1 MTRNITIKNDVSK
14 AYDNMAVS
22 HTKQRVSIGLEDKIK
37 EYFHI
42 NVDNIM
48 PYHKQARK
56 VFDEQEIVNL
66 SETIKTYGIRQPL
79 TIIKSKDHGMYHV
92 ISGERR
98 LRAAKL
104 AGLQKVP
111 CILIDDV
118 ENYEEVSIIEN
129 IQREN
134 LHPIELG
141 IAYHSLLAKHNYG
154 ELTALAKKLGVS
166 KSQITEYI
174 KFSELPEEIKQHLL
188 RNNIKS
194 RIILRRL
201 SNCTELDQMKSILG
215 MFKDRISK
223 SKDLTI
229 ARIVLNQD
237 DIDVK
242 VLHKLTDT
250 QRRFLKDKLEI
261 ILKIL

>member
-14 AYDNMAVS
+14 AYDTMALS
-22 HTKQRVSIGLEDKIK
+22 YSKQRVSIGLEDKIK
-37 EYFHI
+37 EYFYI
-42 NVDNIM
+42 DIDNIM
-48 PYHKQARK
+48 PYHKQARQ

-66 SETIKTYGIRQPL
+66 SETIKAYGIRQPL
-79 TIIKSKDHGMYHV
+79 TIIKSKDYGIYHV

-104 AGLQKVP
+104 AGLKKVP
-111 CILIDDV
+111 CILIDDM
-118 ENYEEVSIIEN
+118 ENYEEVAIIEN

-141 IAYHSLLAKHNYG
+141 IAYHSLLSKYNYG

-174 KFSELPEEIKQHLL
+174 KFSELPEEIKQYLL
-188 RNNIKS
+188 KNNIKS
-194 RIILRRL
+194 RIILRKL
-201 SNCTELDQMKSILG
+201 SNCTELDQMKLMLGVFKDSIL
-215 MFKDRISK
+215 KSK
-223 SKDLTI
+223 SLTI

-237 DIDVK
+237 DIDIK
-242 VLHKLTDT
+242 FLHRLNDT
-250 QRRFLKDKLEI
+250 QKRILKDKLEI
-261 ILKIL
+261 ILRSL